1 MDTEKSITRS
11 APSALATP
19 GDAKLDAA
27 VAESLVVK
35 GDVSGLSPVQ
45 RAALYVSACRELGL
59 NPRAQPFAFLRL
71 NGKEVMYAT
80 RGATDQLARIHNVT
94 REIVDG
100 PKVIDLAGT
109 KLVICVARA
118 SLPGGRSE
126 TSTATL
132 PLADPAM
139 VLMKAETKA
148 KRRAT
153 LALLGLAIL
162 DEDEVRDVP
171 DRAKGDA
178 RQVTAAEI
186 DGATPAPALPSLR
199 SLGIEPP
206 ARHTPVTEAPADDP
220 ERAAIKAEG
229 QHDERPAIDLAFARD
244 VAAIELPGEAVA
256 VWIKHRADLTNAP
269 SVEREA
275 AWKALCARV
284 EEVGKMKSAKVW
296 LKKAIAEE
304 DARRQAAASSEA
316 AS

>member
-19 GDAKLDAA
+19 ADAKLDAA
-27 VAESLVVK
+27 VAESLVVH
-35 GDVSGLSPVQ
+35 GDYSRLNPGQ
-45 RAALYVSACRELGL
+45 RVELYLRTCKEHGL
-59 NPRAQPFAFLRL
+59 NPQAQPFTFLRL
-71 NGKEVMYAT
+71 NGKEVMYANK
-80 RGATDQLARIHNVT
+80 GCTDQLARIHNVT
-94 REIVDG
+94 REIIDG

-109 KLVICVARA
+109 KLVFCAA
-118 SLPGGRSE
+118 KATLPNGRSE
-126 TSTATL
+126 TSTATV
-132 PLADPAM
+132 PLVDPPN
-139 VLMKAETKA
+139 VLMKAESKA

-153 LALLGLAIL
+153 LSILGLAML
-162 DEDEVRDVP
+162 DESELDTIP
-171 DRAKGDA
+171 ASAK
-178 RQVTAAEI
+178 AE
-186 DGATPAPALPSLR
+186 APQASVAPALPPLR
-199 SLGIEPP
+199 SLGIEQP

-304 DARRQAAASSEA
+304 DARRQAAAAQSSEA